1 MKNSVVLV
9 TGGSGFIG
17 SHLVERLLKNGNEV
31 HVFDITP
38 LEQSMN
44 LKEVKDHPGL
54 HYFQGDLRKKE
65 DIEAFWVPEAKV
77 MYHLAS
83 VVGIKNYIADP
94 LKLIDI
100 VVIGTR
106 YLLEVAN
113 KYGTKVVFSSTSE
126 VFGKNPAV
134 PWREDGDRV
143 LGPTYVD
150 RWSYS
155 ASKGVCEQMF
165 YGNYKHT
172 QLPFSIVRFFNVYG
186 PRQNPYFLM
195 SQSIY
200 KVLNGQQPL
209 LYDDGRMTRCFTYV
223 DDIVDGLVIVGDHE
237 KAIGEAFNLGNSVEV
252 SVREVIETVLRETGS
267 EIGYQV
273 FDTQEVYGK
282 KYEDIIRRVPDVQK
296 AYQVLGWKATIQIE
310 EGIRRIIDWA
320 KKNEWWLSQKNG

>member
-17 SHLVERLLKNGNEV
+17 SHLVERLLKDGNEV
-31 HVFDITP
+31 HVFDVVP
-38 LEQSMN
+38 LERAMN
-44 LKEVKDHPGL
+44 LKEVKDHPAL

-106 YLLEVAN
+106 YLLEAAN

-126 VFGKNPAV
+126 VYGKNPSV

-186 PRQNPYFLM
+186 PRQNPYFVM

-209 LYDDGRMTRCFTYV
+209 LYDDGGMTRCFTFI
-223 DDIVDGLVIVGDHE
+223 DDIVDGLIIVADHE

-252 SVREVIETVLRETGS
+252 SVREVIETVLKEAGS
-267 EIGYQV
+267 GIGYQV
-273 FDTQEVYGK
+273 FDTQKEYGK

-296 AYQVLGWKATIQIE
+296 AYQVLGWKATVQIE
-310 EGIRRIIDWA
+310 EGIRKTIDWA
-320 KKNEWWLSQKNG
+320 RKNEWWLKQKNG

>member
-1 MKNSVVLV
+1 MKNSVVMV

-17 SHLVERLLKNGNEV
+17 SHLVERLLKDGNEV
-31 HVFDITP
+31 HVFDVVP
-38 LEQSMN
+38 LEQAMN
-44 LKEVKDHPGL
+44 LKEVKDHPAL
-54 HYFQGDLRKKE
+54 HYFQGDLRKRE
-65 DIEAFWVPEAKV
+65 DIETFWVPEARV

-113 KYGTKVVFSSTSE
+113 RYGTKVVFSSTSE
-126 VFGKNPAV
+126 VYGKNPSV
-134 PWREDGDRV
+134 PWKESGDRV

-165 YGNYKHT
+165 YGNYKYT

-186 PRQNPYFLM
+186 PRQNPYFVM
-195 SQSIY
+195 SQSIH
-200 KVLNGQQPL
+200 KVLNGQRPL
-209 LYDDGRMTRCFTYV
+209 LYDDGRMTRCFTFV
-223 DDIVDGLVIVGDHE
+223 DDIVDGLIIVADHE
-237 KAIGEAFNLGNSVEV
+237 KAIGEVFNLGNSVEV
-252 SVREVIETVLRETGS
+252 SVREVIETVLRIADS
-267 EIGYQV
+267 DIGYQI
-273 FDTQEVYGK
+273 FDTQRSYGD

-296 AYQVLGWKATIQIE
+296 AYQTLGWKATVQIE
-310 EGIRRIIDWA
+310 EGIRRTIDWA
-320 KKNEWWLSQKNG
+320 KKNEWWLKQKNE

>member
-17 SHLVERLLKNGNEV
+17 SHLVERLLKDGNEV

-38 LEQSMN
+38 LEQAMN
-44 LKEVKDHPGL
+44 LKEVKDHPAL

-134 PWREDGDRV
+134 PWKEDGDRV

-172 QLPFSIVRFFNVYG
+172 QLSFSIVRFFNVYG
-186 PRQNPYFLM
+186 PRQNPYFVM
-195 SQSIY
+195 SQSVY

-223 DDIVDGLVIVGDHE
+223 DDIVDGLIIVADHE
-237 KAIGEAFNLGNSVEV
+237 KAVGEAFNLGNSVEV
-252 SVREVIETVLRETGS
+252 SVKEVIETVLREAGS
-267 EIGYQV
+267 DIGYQV
-273 FDTQEVYGK
+273 FDTQKEYGK

-296 AYQVLGWKATIQIE
+296 AYQVLGWKAAVQIE
-310 EGIRRIIDWA
+310 EGIRKTIDWA
-320 KKNEWWLSQKNG
+320 RKNEWWLKQKNG

>member
-1 MKNSVVLV
+1 MNNSIVLV

-17 SHLVERLLKNGNEV
+17 SHLVERLLQDGNEV
-31 HVFDITP
+31 HVFDIVP
-38 LEQSMN
+38 LELAMN
-44 LKEVKDHPGL
+44 LKEVKDHPNL

-65 DIEAFWVPEAKV
+65 DLERFWVPEAKV

-83 VVGIKNYIADP
+83 VVGIRNYISDP

-126 VFGKNPAV
+126 IFGKNPAV
-134 PWREDGDRV
+134 PWKEDGDRV

-155 ASKGVCEQMF
+155 ASKGVCEHML

-186 PRQNPYFLM
+186 PRQNPYFVV
-195 SQSIY
+195 SQSVY
-200 KVLNGQQPL
+200 KVLNHEQPL
-209 LYDDGRMTRCFTYV
+209 LYDDGSMTRCFTYV
-223 DDIVDGLVIVGDHE
+223 EDIVDGLIVVADSE

-252 SVREVIETVLRETGS
+252 TIQKVIETVLSTAGS
-267 EIGYQV
+267 DVGYQV
-273 FDTQEVYGK
+273 FNTQKEYGN
-282 KYEDIIRRVPDVQK
+282 KYEDIMRRVPDVQK
-296 AYQVLGWKATIQIE
+296 AYEVLGWKAKIQLP
-310 EGIRRIIDWA
+310 EGIKKTVDWA
-320 KKNEWWLSQKNG
+320 RKNEWWLK

>member
-17 SHLVERLLKNGNEV
+17 SHLVERLLKDGNEV
-31 HVFDITP
+31 HVFDVVP
-38 LEQSMN
+38 LEQAMN
-44 LKEVKDHPGL
+44 LKEVKDHPAL
-54 HYFQGDLRKKE
+54 HYFQGDLRKRE

-126 VFGKNPAV
+126 IYGKNPSV

-186 PRQNPYFLM
+186 PRQNPYFVM

-209 LYDDGRMTRCFTYV
+209 LYDDGSMTRCFTFV
-223 DDIVDGLVIVGDHE
+223 DDIVDGLVIVADHE

-252 SVREVIETVLRETGS
+252 SVREVIETVLREAGS
-267 EIGYQV
+267 GIGYQV
-273 FDTQEVYGK
+273 FDTQKEYGK
-282 KYEDIIRRVPDVQK
+282 KYEDIIRRVPDVRK
-296 AYQVLGWKATIQIE
+296 ADQVLGWKAVVQIE
-310 EGIRRIIDWA
+310 EGIRRTIDWA
-320 KKNEWWLSQKNG
+320 RKNEWWLKQKNG

>member
-1 MKNSVVLV
+1 MENSVVLV

-17 SHLVERLLKNGNEV
+17 SHLVERLLKDGNEV

-38 LEQSMN
+38 LDKAMN
-44 LKEVKDHPGL
+44 LQEVKDHPKL
-54 HYFQGDLRKKE
+54 HYFQGDLRRKE
-65 DIEAFWVPEAKV
+65 DIEAFWIPEANV

-106 YLLEVAN
+106 YLLEIAN

-134 PWREDGDRV
+134 PWKEDGDRV

-186 PRQNPYFLM
+186 PRQNSYFVM

-223 DDIVDGLVIVGDHE
+223 DDIVNGLITVADSE
-237 KAIGEAFNLGNSVEV
+237 KAIGEAFNLGNNVEV
-252 SVREVIETVLRETGS
+252 SVREVIETVLREAGS
-267 EIGYQV
+267 ELGYRI
-273 FDTQEVYGK
+273 FNTEKEYGK
-282 KYEDIIRRVPDVQK
+282 KYEDIVRRVPDVHK
-296 AYQVLGWKATIQIE
+296 AYEILGWKASVQIE
-310 EGIRRIIDWA
+310 EGIRRTINWA
-320 KKNEWWLSQKNG
+320 RKNNWWLNSERR

>member
-1 MKNSVVLV
+1 MKNSIVLV

-17 SHLVERLLKNGNEV
+17 SHLVERLLQEGNEV
-31 HVFDITP
+31 HVFDIVP
-38 LEQSMN
+38 LEQAMN
-44 LKEVKDHPGL
+44 LKEVKDHPNL

-65 DIEAFWVPEAKV
+65 DIERFWVPEAKV

-83 VVGIKNYIADP
+83 VVGIKNYISDP

-106 YLLEVAN
+106 YLLEIAN
-113 KYGTKVVFSSTSE
+113 RYGTKVVYSSTSE

-134 PWREDGDRV
+134 PWKEDGDRV

-155 ASKGVCEQMF
+155 ASKGVCEHML

-186 PRQNPYFLM
+186 PRQNPYFVV
-195 SQSIY
+195 SQSVY
-200 KVLNGQQPL
+200 KVLNHEQPL
-209 LYDDGRMTRCFTYV
+209 MYDDGKMTRCFTYV
-223 DDIVDGLVIVGDHE
+223 GDIVDGLIIVADHE
-237 KAIGEAFNLGNSVEV
+237 KAVGEAFNLGNSVEV
-252 SVREVIETVLRETGS
+252 SIQEIIDTVLRAAGS
-267 EIGYQV
+267 DVGYQI
-273 FDTQEVYGK
+273 FNTQKEYGN

-296 AYQVLGWKATIQIE
+296 AYEVLGWKASVQIE
-310 EGIRRIIDWA
+310 EGIRRTVDWA
-320 KKNEWWLSQKNG
+320 RSNDWWLK

>member
-1 MKNSVVLV
+1 MKDSVVLV

-17 SHLVERLLKNGNEV
+17 SHLVERLLKDGNEV
-31 HVFDITP
+31 HVFDVVP
-38 LEQSMN
+38 LEQAMN
-44 LKEVKDHPGL
+44 LKEVKDHPAL
-54 HYFQGDLRKKE
+54 HYFQGDLRRRE
-65 DIEAFWVPEAKV
+65 DLEAFWVPEAKV

-126 VFGKNPAV
+126 VYGKNPSV
-134 PWREDGDRV
+134 PWKEDGDRV

-186 PRQNPYFLM
+186 PRQNPYFVM

-209 LYDDGRMTRCFTYV
+209 LYDDGRMTRCFTYI
-223 DDIVDGLVIVGDHE
+223 DDIVDGLVIVADHE
-237 KAIGEAFNLGNSVEV
+237 KSVGEAFNLGNSVEV
-252 SVREVIETVLRETGS
+252 SVREVIETVLREAGS

-273 FDTQEVYGK
+273 FDTQKEYGK
-282 KYEDIIRRVPDVQK
+282 KYEDIIRRIPDVQK
-296 AYQVLGWKATIQIE
+296 AYQVLGWKASVQIE
-310 EGIRRIIDWA
+310 EGIRRTIDWVR
-320 KKNEWWLSQKNG
+320 KNEWWLRQKNE

>member
-1 MKNSVVLV
+1 MTDSIVLV

-17 SHLVERLLKNGNEV
+17 SHLVERLLQDGNEV
-31 HVFDITP
+31 HVFDIVP
-38 LEQSMN
+38 LEQAMN
-44 LKEVKDHPGL
+44 LKEVKDHPNL

-65 DIEAFWVPEAKV
+65 DIERFWVPEAKV

-83 VVGIKNYIADP
+83 VVGIKNYISDP

-113 KYGTKVVFSSTSE
+113 RYGTKVIFSSTSE

-134 PWREDGDRV
+134 PWKEDGDRV

-155 ASKGVCEQMF
+155 ASKGVCEHMM

-186 PRQNPYFLM
+186 PRQNPYFVV
-195 SQSIY
+195 SQSVH
-200 KVLNGQQPL
+200 KVLNHEQPL
-209 LYDDGRMTRCFTYV
+209 MYDDGKMTRCFTYV
-223 DDIVDGLVIVGDHE
+223 GDIVDGLIIVADSE
-237 KAIGEAFNLGNSVEV
+237 KAVGETFNLGNSVEV
-252 SVREVIETVLRETGS
+252 SIREVIQTVLRAADS
-267 EIGYQV
+267 DIGYQV
-273 FDTQEVYGK
+273 FDTQKEYGN

-296 AYQVLGWKATIQIE
+296 AYEVLGWKAKVQLD
-310 EGIRRIIDWA
+310 EGIRRTVKWA
-320 KKNEWWLSQKNG
+320 RDNEWWLK